1 MKKQKVLQKLKEDE
15 HYYGTFGK
23 QYLSNSDISTLLNN
37 PLQLG
42 APSKPNPNF
51 LVGGYFHTAILEP
64 EKLKSFKIVE
74 STSRNTKDYK
84 EISGGE
90 MCLLQHEADNVNL
103 MTDKLMANDICRD
116 LINGSVFGKT
126 IRDRTGIEYE
136 QPMIKEIEGVMWK
149 GKADIVNHDEKLV
162 IDLKTT
168 GDIEKFQWSAKK
180 FNYDSQSYIYRE
192 LFGYEMLFIVIDKKT
207 HQIGMFDCS
216 PQFYESGKEKV
227 IKAIEVYDLFYKTD
241 DFDPAQY
248 FINKTL

>member
-1 MKKQKVLQKLKEDE
+1 MNKKQVLQKLKQDE
-15 HYYGTFGK
+15 HYYGEFGK

-37 PLQLG
+37 PLQLS
-42 APSKPNPNF
+42 ASSKPNPNF

-64 EKLKSFKIVE
+64 EKLASFKIVE
-74 STSRNTKDYK
+74 ATSRNTKQYK

-90 MCLLQHEADNVNL
+90 MCLLQHEADNANL
-103 MTDKLMANDICRD
+103 MTDKIMANDICAD
-116 LINGSVFGKT
+116 LIKGQ
-126 IRDRTGIEYE
+126 DYE
-136 QPMIKEIEGVMWK
+136 KPMIKEIEGAMWK
-149 GKADIVNHDEKLV
+149 GKADIINHDEKLV

-168 GDIEKFQWSAKK
+168 GDIDRFQWSAKK
-180 FNYDSQSYIYRE
+180 FNYDSQAYIYRE

-216 PQFYESGKEKV
+216 PKFYESGKEKV

>member
-1 MKKQKVLQKLKEDE
+1 MNKEKVLQKLKIDE
-15 HYYGTFGK
+15 HYYGEFGN
-23 QYLSNSDISTLLNN
+23 QYLSNSNISTLLNN

-64 EKLKSFKIVE
+64 EKLASFKIVE
-74 STSRNTKDYK
+74 AKSRNTKDYK

-90 MCLLQHEADNVNL
+90 MCLLQHEADNANL
-103 MTDKLMANDICRD
+103 MTDKIMANDICAD
-116 LINGSVFGKT
+116 LIQGVHASTVG
-126 IRDRTGIEYE
+126 IEIEYE

-149 GKADIVNHDEKLV
+149 GKADIINHDEKLV

-168 GDIEKFQWSAKK
+168 GDIDRFQWSAKK
-180 FNYDSQSYIYRE
+180 FNYDSQAYIYRE
-192 LFGYEMLFIVIDKKT
+192 LLGYEMLFLVIDKKT

-216 PQFYESGKEKV
+216 PKFYESGKEKV
-227 IKAIEVYDLFYKTD
+227 IKAVEVYDLFYKTD

>member
-1 MKKQKVLQKLKEDE
+1 MNKKQILQKLKIDE
-15 HYYGTFGK
+15 HYYGTFGN
-23 QYLSNSDISTLLNN
+23 QYLSNSNISTLLNN

-64 EKLKSFKIVE
+64 EKLASFKIVE
-74 STSRNTKDYK
+74 ATSRNTKDYK

-90 MCLLQHEADNVNL
+90 MCLLQHEADNANL
-103 MTDKLMANDICRD
+103 MTDKLMANDICAD
-116 LINGSVFGKT
+116 LIRGTDGKLN
-126 IRDRTGIEYE
+126 DYE
-136 QPMIKEIEGVMWK
+136 EPMIKEIEGVMWK
-149 GKADIVNHDEKLV
+149 GKADIINHDEKLV

-168 GDIEKFQWSAKK
+168 GDIDRFQWSAKK
-180 FNYDSQSYIYRE
+180 FNYDSQAYIYRE
-192 LFGYEMLFIVIDKKT
+192 LFGYEMLFLVIDKKT

-216 PQFYESGKEKV
+216 PKFYESGKEKV
-227 IKAIEVYDLFYKTD
+227 IKAVEVYDLFYKTD

>member
-1 MKKQKVLQKLKEDE
+1 MNKEKVLQKLKIDE
-15 HYYGTFGK
+15 HYYGEFGN
-23 QYLSNSDISTLLNN
+23 QYLSNSNISTLLNN
-37 PLQLG
+37 PLELG
-42 APSKPNPNF
+42 KPSKPNPNF

-64 EKLKSFKIVE
+64 EKLASFKIVE
-74 STSRNTKDYK
+74 ATSRNTKGYK

-90 MCLLQHEADNVNL
+90 MCLLQSEADNANL
-103 MTDKLMANDICRD
+103 MTDKLMANDICND
-116 LINGSVFGKT
+116 LIRGS
-126 IRDRTGIEYE
+126 IPSIDYSPIEYE

-149 GKADIVNHDEKLV
+149 GKADIINHDEKLV

-168 GDIEKFQWSAKK
+168 GDIDRFQWSAKK
-180 FNYDSQSYIYRE
+180 FNYDSQAYIYSQ

-216 PQFYESGKEKV
+216 PKFYESGKDKV
-227 IKAIEVYDLFYKTD
+227 KKAVEIYDLFYKTD

>member
-1 MKKQKVLQKLKEDE
+1 MNSKQKNQVLQKLKEDE

-23 QYLSNSDISTLLNN
+23 KYLSNSDISTLLNN

-42 APSKPNPNF
+42 KPSTPNPNF

-64 EKLKSFKIVE
+64 EKLASFKIVE
-74 STSRNTKDYK
+74 ATSRNTKQYK

-90 MCLLQHEADNVNL
+90 MCLLQHEADNANL
-103 MTDKLMANDICRD
+103 MTDKIMSNDICAD
-116 LINGSVFGKT
+116 LIKGQ
-126 IRDRTGIEYE
+126 DYE
-136 QPMIKEIEGVMWK
+136 KPMIKEIEGAMWK
-149 GKADIVNHDEKLV
+149 GKADIINHDEKLV

-168 GDIEKFQWSAKK
+168 GDIDRFQWSAKK
-180 FNYDSQSYIYRE
+180 FNYDSQAYIYRE
-192 LFGYEMLFIVIDKKT
+192 LFGYEMLFIAIDKKT

-216 PQFYESGKEKV
+216 PKFYESGKEKV
-227 IKAIEVYDLFYKTD
+227 TKAIEVYDLFYKTD